1 MVIQL
6 LSGYRGKASNERYY
20 AAGVYNASDMPM
32 ELMRY
37 LVSAGFAL
45 RLQDEPIE
53 PAKVTRTESAIT
65 DIKPK
70 RTVK

>member
-6 LSGYRGKASNERYY
+6 LRGYRGKASNERYY
-20 AAGVYNASDMPM
+20 AAGVYNVSDMPM

-45 RLQDEPIE
+45 CLQDEAIE
-53 PAKVTRTESAIT
+53 PAKVTRAESVTT

-70 RTVK
+70 RTAK